1 MEKIIVRYFYSPIC
15 PESFASLD
23 RLYNLFMN
31 YKEQVNFEPF
41 NVFDCKFESPHSW
54 FPSEEEI
61 IRSVNGSGTYPLLY
75 GKLFIQGN
83 QIKGFPP
90 SKQSISN
97 ILKEYGVFFKEED
110 YKFDYGETTRERLK
124 CDINKI
130 QIKRYEKKLLRDTCI
145 VCTKYNP
152 YLEEKTYLPEK
163 WIKYEQLKS
172 NFLKENLDKGSLIG
186 YIGYYNE
193 VPIGFIEAFPLD
205 ISRML
210 GFPISS
216 KATNGVMITCLSIR
230 KEMSGQGVASML
242 IEYLEKE
249 AKEKK
254 YKSIE
259 VLSFP
264 DVHNWQPKLL
274 YEKKGY
280 KKVKEIG
287 ELCIMKK
294 ELQ

>member
-1 MEKIIVRYFYSPIC
+1 MKKIIARYFYAPIC

-23 RLYNLFMN
+23 RLYDLFLN
-31 YKEQVNFEPF
+31 YKEQVDFESF

-61 IRSVNGSGTYPLLY
+61 IESINENGTYPLLF

-90 SKQSISN
+90 SKRSLSN
-97 ILKEYGVFFKEED
+97 TLQEYDVFFEDEE
-110 YKFDYGETTRERLK
+110 YKFDYGTTSKEQIR

-130 QIKRYEKKLLRDTCI
+130 QIKRYEEKLLRDPCI

-152 YLEEKTYLPEK
+152 YLDEKTYLPEN
-163 WIKYEQLKS
+163 WVKYEQLKS

-186 YIGYYNE
+186 YIEYYDE
-193 VPIGFIEAFPLD
+193 VPVGFIEAFPLD
-205 ISRML
+205 VSRML

-216 KATNGVMITCLSIR
+216 KDTDGVMITCLSVR
-230 KEMSGQGVASML
+230 KEVSGQGVASSL
-242 IEYLEKE
+242 INYLEKE

-264 DVHNWQPKLL
+264 DGQDWQPKSL
-274 YEKKGY
+274 YEKRGY
-280 KKVKEIG
+280 KKVKDIG
-287 ELCIMKK
+287 ELYIMKK
-294 ELQ
+294 EL

>member
-1 MEKIIVRYFYSPIC
+1 VKKIIVRYFYVPIC

-23 RLYNLFMN
+23 RLYNLFLN
-31 YKEQVNFEPF
+31 YKEQVDFESF

-61 IRSVNGSGTYPLLY
+61 IESINENGTYPLLF
-75 GKLFIQGN
+75 GQLFIQGN
-83 QIKGFPP
+83 RIEGFPP
-90 SKQSISN
+90 SKRSISN
-97 ILKEYGVFFKEED
+97 TLKENGVFFKEEE
-110 YKFDYGETTRERLK
+110 YKFDYGPTRKEKLK
-124 CDINKI
+124 CDGNKI
-130 QIKRYEKKLLRDTCI
+130 QTKRYEKKLLRDACI
-145 VCTKYNP
+145 ICTKYNP
-152 YLEEKTYLPEK
+152 YLDEKTYLPEN

-172 NFLKENLDKGSLIG
+172 DFLMGNLEQGSLIG
-186 YIGYYNE
+186 YIEYYE
-193 VPIGFIEAFPLD
+193 EIPVGFIEAFPLD

-216 KATNGVMITCLSIR
+216 KDTNGVMITCLSVR
-230 KEMSGQGVASML
+230 KEVSGQGVASRL
-242 IEYLEKE
+242 IDYLEKE

-264 DVHNWQPKLL
+264 DEHNWQPKSL

-280 KKVKEIG
+280 KKVKKIR

-294 ELQ
+294 EL

>member
-1 MEKIIVRYFYSPIC
+1 MKKIIARYFYAPIC

-23 RLYNLFMN
+23 RLYDLFLN
-31 YKEQVNFEPF
+31 YKEQVDFESF

-61 IRSVNGSGTYPLLY
+61 IESINENGTYPLLF

-90 SKQSISN
+90 SKRSISN
-97 ILKEYGVFFKEED
+97 ALQEYDVFFEDEE
-110 YKFDYGETTRERLK
+110 YKFDYGTTSKEQIR

-130 QIKRYEKKLLRDTCI
+130 QIKRYEEKLLRDPCI

-152 YLEEKTYLPEK
+152 YLDEKTYLPEN
-163 WIKYEQLKS
+163 WVKYEKLKS
-172 NFLKENLDKGSLIG
+172 NFLKDNLEQGSLIG
-186 YIGYYNE
+186 YIGYYE
-193 VPIGFIEAFPLD
+193 EMPVGFIEAFPLD
-205 ISRML
+205 ISKRL

-216 KATNGVMITCLSIR
+216 KGTDGVMITCLSVR
-230 KEMSGQGVASML
+230 KEASGQGVASSL
-242 IEYLEKE
+242 INYLEKE

-259 VLSFP
+259 VLSFS
-264 DVHNWQPKLL
+264 DGQDWQPKSL

-280 KKVKEIG
+280 KKVKDIG
-287 ELCIMKK
+287 ELFIMRK
-294 ELQ
+294 EL